1 MTSVR
6 TPQPLHAVPV
16 ADLRG
21 PLLLLRRGAGDHAVV
36 VDTPGGREVVGRIL
50 QVARGA
56 QRVAFLWSLTGPAAP
71 GAGIL
76 LSNDADTLKQAM
88 AAFRV
93 AFDALLTWADAE
105 HGGRLPWH
113 RPAPRIAP

>member
-1 MTSVR
+1 
-6 TPQPLHAVPV
+6 
-16 ADLRG
+16 
-21 PLLLLRRGAGDHAVV
+21 
-36 VDTPGGREVVGRIL
+36 
-50 QVARGA
+50 
-56 QRVAFLWSLTGPAAP
+56 
-71 GAGIL
+71 
-76 LSNDADTLKQAM
+76 M